1 MATSGQTG
9 SPPSRATSRTG
20 RFGGTGCRRCDATPR
35 SCCYRKNRPGIS
47 SSHPISPDCS
57 TRSCSP
63 HQPTTPSHRKPHSRG
78 DGLLLLHHGHV
89 LIAKER
95 NTPVPD
101 RIRMRDLAAMV
112 TPAELGAG
120 RHRQI
125 TLTRTA
131 NQRSML
137 SSSRSKIHNPRVT
150 GVSRAPGRSGANLST
165 TRHHGN
171 DVGAARG
178 VAARQ
183 GHRRDPADH
192 QRPPARA
199 RPPRLRTQRPRTGH
213 CAHTAAPHARRPCPA
228 PPPLGRSPTPYPA
241 AARATRGLEL
251 LPSIVPSS
259 ASTPNVPNNLVLQAL
274 DGR

>member
-1 MATSGQTG
+1 MARDVEG
-9 SPPSRATSRTG
+9 AT
-20 RFGGTGCRRCDATPR
+20 ATPR

-47 SSHPISPDCS
+47 SSHPIPPDCS

-101 RIRMRDLAAMV
+101 RIRMRDLAAMMTRRSLGREASTDHSHEDGERAVDAVLV
-112 TPAELGAG
+112 TLQDPQPA
-120 RHRQI
+120 RHRRVPRP
-125 TLTRTA
+125 LTQRRQETA
-131 NQRSML
+131 KHEQ
-137 SSSRSKIHNPRVT
+137 PF
-150 GVSRAPGRSGANLST
+150 
-165 TRHHGN
+165 
-171 DVGAARG
+171 
-178 VAARQ
+178 
-183 GHRRDPADH
+183 
-192 QRPPARA
+192 QRPDTTETTLVPLAVWQLDKATAAILPIIDDLPRA

-213 CAHTAAPHARRPCPA
+213 CAHTAAPHARRPGPA
-228 PPPLGRSPTPYPA
+228 PPPLGRSPKPYPA